1 MPHKVCKRSIINAG
15 CYCDNLLKIPK
26 QCLNL
31 GDETGHKDTRKRAIE
46 AWKSGTP
53 INDICRVVGINRR
66 TFYTWRKRDAEGGDQ
81 VPLPKG
87 HRPRLLDKQQI
98 LEIKRLVEENNSLSA
113 REIMM
118 KLGIECHLGVIYRA
132 LEELGFTF
140 KKKK

>member
-1 MPHKVCKRSIINAG
+1 M
-15 CYCDNLLKIPK
+15 K
-26 QCLNL
+26 QAS
-31 GDETGHKDTRKRAIE
+31 KDTRKKQIE

-87 HRPRLLDKQQI
+87 HRPRLSSISSKYLKS
-98 LEIKRLVEENNSLSA
+98 KRLVEENNSLSA

-140 KKKK
+140 KKK